1 MTTGRVGAGVAASRA
16 MRDLSPD
23 LFPLPREIAFTGDP
37 PPRDAAPR
45 FARDAS
51 LPAQGYAIRAD
62 RDGVRVAHAD
72 DAGRRHAEDTLAQ
85 LARAHGGALPGVAL
99 RDWPDFPVR
108 GFLLDVSRDR
118 VPTRDSLAHL
128 VARLARLRFNH
139 FELYTEHTFAY
150 PGHEAVWR
158 DASPITPDDV
168 RWLDRLCA
176 DHGIELCANQNTF
189 GHMERWL
196 EHAEYRERAEAPDG
210 WETPGGGRRPP
221 SVLAPTPENAAF
233 ALALVREL
241 ARHFTS
247 RRVNLNGDE
256 PFELGTGRSRDAV
269 AARGRG
275 RVYLEHL
282 LRLIDGVR
290 ADGREALFWGDIL
303 HHHPELV
310 GELPRRDAIA
320 LLWHYEAPDPPLPE
334 IVRANLAPYG
344 ISAQMLRGFA
354 GQVDAFAENAMP
366 FWVCPGTSSWNS
378 LVGRL
383 GNARANLRDAAEI
396 GLARGATGFLLTDW
410 GDNGH
415 LQPPSVSFA
424 PMLDAAG
431 LAWNAARHRD
441 LDLAARLDALVF
453 EDEARVL
460 GAACTAMGELGAQTG
475 LVGFN
480 ASPLHAAL
488 LGSRMLL
495 AMGKPDPRAASAV
508 AESIDALFGSLSR
521 ARPRCAD
528 GAIAVR
534 ELAQALRLAQLG
546 AWRLARH
553 AGAQTPDEAMLRAR
567 LAAAIEEQRACWLAR
582 ARPGGLADSVA
593 RLESALGE
601 RAA

>member
-1 MTTGRVGAGVAASRA
+1 MAASRA
-16 MRDLSPD
+16 MRELPPEI
-23 LFPLPREIAFTGDP
+23 FPVPRELALGGDP
-37 PPRDAAPR
+37 PPRGAAPH

-51 LPAQGYAIRAD
+51 LPAQGYAIAAD
-62 RDGVRVAHAD
+62 RAGVRVAHAD
-72 DAGRRHAEDTLAQ
+72 DAGRRYAEDTLAQ
-85 LARAHGGALPGVAL
+85 LARAHGGALPGLAL
-99 RDWPDFPVR
+99 RDWPDFAVR

-118 VPTRDSLAHL
+118 VPTRDTLAHL

-139 FELYTEHTFAY
+139 LELYTEHTFAY
-150 PGHEAVWR
+150 SGHEPAWR

-176 DHGIELCANQNTF
+176 EHGIELCANQNTF

-196 EHAEYRERAEAPDG
+196 RHAEYRERAEAPDG
-210 WETPGGGRRPP
+210 WATPGGGRRPP

-233 ALALVREL
+233 ALDLVREL
-241 ARHFTS
+241 ASHFAS
-247 RRVNLNGDE
+247 RRVNINGDE

-275 RVYLEHL
+275 PVYLEHL
-282 LRLIDGVR
+282 LRLVEGVR

-310 GELPRRDAIA
+310 AELPRRDAIA
-320 LLWHYEAPDPPLPE
+320 LLWHYEAPDPPLPDV
-334 IVRANLAPYG
+334 VRAALAPYG

-354 GQVDAFAENAMP
+354 GQVDAFAEHAMP

-378 LVGRL
+378 LVGRV
-383 GNARANLRDAAEI
+383 GNARANLRDAAEV
-396 GLARGATGFLLTDW
+396 GLARGATGYLLTDW

-431 LAWNAARHRD
+431 LAWNAERHCD
-441 LDLAARLDALVF
+441 LDLGDRLDALVF
-453 EDEARVL
+453 EDEARAL
-460 GAACTAMGELGAQTG
+460 GRACTAMGELGARTG

-488 LGSRMLL
+488 FSSSMLL
-495 AMGKPDPRAASAV
+495 AMGTPDPRAATAV
-508 AESIDALFGSLSR
+508 AESVDALVADLSR
-521 ARPRCAD
+521 ARPRCGD

-546 AWRLARH
+546 AWRLARR
-553 AGAQTPDEAMLRAR
+553 AGATTPDDTALRAQ
-567 LAAAIEEQRACWLAR
+567 LADAIEEQRACWLAR
-582 ARPGGLADSVA
+582 ARPGGLADSIA
-593 RLESALGE
+593 RLEQALAE
-601 RAA
+601 LRA